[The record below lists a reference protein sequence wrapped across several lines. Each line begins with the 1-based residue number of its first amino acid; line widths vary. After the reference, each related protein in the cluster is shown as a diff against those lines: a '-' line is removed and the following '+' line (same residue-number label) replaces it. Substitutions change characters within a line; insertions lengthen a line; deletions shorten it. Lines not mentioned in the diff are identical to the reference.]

1 MKTCYGMHLY
11 LFTSF
16 WLQNLFIH
24 GILCTNKVDNLI
36 LWLITSI
43 IAVTVT
49 LVEITQ
55 NKFRWPMAAGYHMDT
70 RFEFFK
76 LRKDSYML
84 LSSGGPSGHTNGDC
98 KPSSHL
104 ALYPTPLEITQH
116 KKHTQAIGYTVPF
129 HVRKHHAQLVGTT
142 YQM

>member
-1 MKTCYGMHLY
+1 MVNHKYNSYVM
-11 LFTSF
+11 
-16 WLQNLFIH
+16 
-24 GILCTNKVDNLI
+24 
-36 LWLITSI
+36 
-43 IAVTVT
+43 VT

-55 NKFRWPMAAGYHMDT
+55 NKLRWPMAAGYLMDT
-70 RFEFFK
+70 HFEFFK

-116 KKHTQAIGYTVPF
+116 KNYTQTVGSTVPF
-129 HVRKHHAQLVGTT
+129 LYVHVRKLHGRYHLPDVGPPTED
-142 YQM
+142 QWNQ